1 MRGTCG
7 LGQSEPRKALSTGG
21 HPPEFKFTAQ
31 IITVDGSTVTPGPCV
46 EEIDSFFR

>member
-1 MRGTCG
+1 MSGTCG
-7 LGQSEPRKALSTGG
+7 LGQSGPRRVLSTGG
-21 HPPEFKFTAQ
+21 CPPEFKFTTQ